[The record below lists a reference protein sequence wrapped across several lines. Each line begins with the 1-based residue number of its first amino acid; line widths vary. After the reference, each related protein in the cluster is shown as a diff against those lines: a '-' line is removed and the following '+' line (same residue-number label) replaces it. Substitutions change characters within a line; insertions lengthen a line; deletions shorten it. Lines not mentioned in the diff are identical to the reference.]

1 MKTVLITGVSG
12 GIGQA
17 VARAFA
23 GGNYRLCLHA
33 CHNTRTA
40 EDLAAQLRKEGTDAA
55 VFTADLSEPSEIQ
68 RMFREIEGFAK
79 GVDILVNN
87 AGSSLILPVSDT
99 SVKQWD
105 DLFALNARAPFL
117 CAKEASA
124 HMIRR
129 QWGRIVNISSMWGVC
144 GASCEVAYSAS
155 KAAVIGFT
163 KALAKELAPSHI
175 TVNCIAPG
183 VIDTPMNAG
192 LTETDREAL
201 VDATPVGRIGRPEDV
216 ARAVLFFAAD
226 EADFLTGQ
234 TLICDGGFIL

>member
-1 MKTVLITGVSG
+1 MKTVLITGASG

-33 CHNTRTA
+33 NQNVQAA
-40 EDLAAQLRKEGTDAA
+40 EELAAELRNQGTDAA

-183 VIDTPMNAG
+183 VIDTPMNAV
-192 LTETDREAL
+192 LTEADRTAL
-201 VDATPVGRIGRPEDV
+201 VEQTPVGRIGTPQDV
-216 ARAVLFFAAD
+216 GRAVLFFAAD